1 MKSFFTPKDVRELA
15 DVSYRQIQYWDKSNF
30 ISPSY
35 RRRGKYRLYTFG
47 DVLQIKI
54 VETLRKK
61 GYSVQQLRETI
72 DTLRSILKKISFAVQ
87 GIRKETLQ
95 PVGIAI
101 TPDGKTVFV
110 ALGPAN
116 RVAVIDADTYEVK
129 QYLLVGQR
137 VWQLAFTPDY
147 KTLLSVNGDSND
159 VSVIDVASLKVLKS
173 ITVGELPWG
182 AAIK

>member
-47 DVLQIKI
+47 DLLQIKI

-72 DTLRSILKKISFAVQ
+72 DTLRSILKKISFPFTDLK
-87 GIRKETLQ
+87 ILFE
-95 PVGIAI
+95 
-101 TPDGKTVFV
+101 
-110 ALGPAN
+110 
-116 RVAVIDADTYEVK
+116 K
-129 QYLLVGQR
+129 QRMLI
-137 VWQLAFTPDY
+137 F
-147 KTLLSVNGDSND
+147 NGD
-159 VSVIDVASLKVLKS
+159 VVLSHDSEKYIYFS
-173 ITVGELPWG
+173 AAALRAKMNELYEQDETPELQ
-182 AAIK
+182 AAA

>member
-72 DTLRSILKKISFAVQ
+72 DTLRSILKKISF
-87 GIRKETLQ
+87 
-95 PVGIAI
+95 P
-101 TPDGKTVFV
+101 
-110 ALGPAN
+110 
-116 RVAVIDADTYEVK
+116 
-129 QYLLVGQR
+129 
-137 VWQLAFTPDY
+137 FTDL
-147 KTLLSVNGDSND
+147 KILFEKHRMLIFNGD
-159 VSVIDVASLKVLKS
+159 VVLSHDSDNYIYFSAAALRKKL
-173 ITVGELPWG
+173 TELYEQDEQPEMT
-182 AAIK
+182 AAAA